1 MKRKILS
8 TILILALTATSVT
21 ACGKSSSAD
30 KNKETLTV
38 LNYGKYIDE
47 NAVKTFEDKVHI
59 ILLKPFWGQRYL
71 LRIYLMCHFFANDDK
86 ISRKAYSVWMW

>member
-8 TILILALTATSVT
+8 TILILTLAATSVT

-47 NAVKTFEDKVHI
+47 NSVKTFEK
-59 ILLKPFWGQRYL
+59 
-71 LRIYLMCHFFANDDK
+71 
-86 ISRKAYSVWMW
+86 

>member
-38 LNYGKYIDE
+38 LNYGKYID
-47 NAVKTFEDKVHI
+47 
-59 ILLKPFWGQRYL
+59 
-71 LRIYLMCHFFANDDK
+71 
-86 ISRKAYSVWMW
+86 

>member
-8 TILILALTATSVT
+8 TILILALAATSVT

-47 NAVKTFEDKVHI
+47 DAVKK
-59 ILLKPFWGQRYL
+59 
-71 LRIYLMCHFFANDDK
+71 
-86 ISRKAYSVWMW
+86 